1 MVSCLIGWVLISQ
14 NPVRSC
20 WMNQKSDDWRIKMSA
35 FIRIKDYFINL
46 DALAYIKIE
55 EDSIAF
61 RFCEFGAH
69 AEKQE
74 GQNYILFEKGIHLK
88 DVEFKQLKEF
98 VSDLPSLDRVVII

>member
-1 MVSCLIGWVLISQ
+1 
-14 NPVRSC
+14 
-20 WMNQKSDDWRIKMSA
+20 MSA

-61 RFCEFGAH
+61 RYCEFSTH

-74 GQNYILFEKGIHLK
+74 GQNYIQFKKGIHLK
-88 DVEFKQLKEF
+88 DAEFKQLKEF
-98 VSDLPSLDRVVII
+98 ISDLPSPDRVVII